1 MIEIKGE
8 RELIQIYVTQSS
20 TDQKSLKPGDNI
32 NCNIYFQKLECKFA
46 SKDVVISY
54 DEFEIFAYK
63 LKMLIDSRE
72 GSCFFTDENRVVSLG
87 YEIDRNPS
95 RPVIVLEGNIYKVEF
110 NFLHHK
116 GSDIF
121 LSGYLYSNKESLKQ
135 TIKEI
140 EFLIKDVE

>member
-8 RELIQIYVTQSS
+8 RELIQIDVTQSS
-20 TDQKSLKPGDNI
+20 TDQKHWKSGDNI
-32 NCNIYFQKLECKFA
+32 HCNIYFQKLECKFA

-54 DEFEIFAYK
+54 NS
-63 LKMLIDSRE
+63 LKMFATELKRLIDSCE
-72 GSCFFTDENRVVSLG
+72 GGCSFNDENRVISLG

-110 NFLHHK
+110 DFLHHK

-121 LSGYLYSNKESLKQ
+121 LSGYLYSNKDSLRQ
-135 TIKEI
+135 TIEQIEI
-140 EFLIKDVE
+140 LL

>member
-8 RELIQIYVTQSS
+8 RELIQIDVTQSS

-46 SKDVVISY
+46 SKDIVISY
-54 DEFEIFAYK
+54 DALENFNRG
-63 LKMLIDSRE
+63 LKQMVNHD
-72 GSCFFTDENRVVSLG
+72 GGNCFLNNENRLISLKCV
-87 YEIDRNPS
+87 IDRDPS

-116 GSDIF
+116 GSDIS
-121 LSGYLYSNKESLKQ
+121 LSGYLYSNKDSLKQ

-140 EFLIKDVE
+140 EFLL